1 VQSLSI
7 LYFLPTCLV
16 VSVVGG
22 RLDNT
27 FGRERDA
34 RCMPRRVGGAI
45 FDALVISGA
54 LTRSGNATMGII
66 GGGEDI
72 IVSNVYQLSLNIL
85 KMMRDL
91 VAPLTYS
98 LKSMPMLCKG
108 HGKSLYLARNNIRHD
123 YNKHACV
130 HVLCK

>member
-1 VQSLSI
+1 LNKRFVQSLSI

-34 RCMPRRVGGAI
+34 RCMPRRVGGAVFAI
-45 FDALVISGA
+45 DGLVNVSGA
-54 LTRSGNATMGII
+54 LTRPGNATMGII

-72 IVSNVYQLSLNIL
+72 IDSEVYHL
-85 KMMRDL
+85 
-91 VAPLTYS
+91 
-98 LKSMPMLCKG
+98 
-108 HGKSLYLARNNIRHD
+108 
-123 YNKHACV
+123 
-130 HVLCK
+130 